1 MAVPAMA
8 IPPVIMNALEK
19 KAFMKRFP
27 VLNAPVQVGLVGLC
41 LVFET
46 PLCCALFP
54 QKRQGSNFAGLRRN
68 PHYHLSQIKE
78 TRGES
83 LFEVMKR
90 RRA

>member
-27 VLNAPVQVGLVGLC
+27 ILNAPVQVGLVGLC
-41 LVFET
+41 LVFAT

-54 QKRQGSNFAGLRRN
+54 QKSSMSVSGLEADLQERIRQTSPHTTTVYFNKGL
-68 PHYHLSQIKE
+68 
-78 TRGES
+78 
-83 LFEVMKR
+83 
-90 RRA
+90 